1 MRNYTGHLSMLVIK
15 NIPGKSIQIILF
27 ILLLLQTNTFSQT
40 LEERITDIIS
50 KMTLEEKILQLHK
63 EGGMNT
69 ADNTRLNIPGFVMS
83 DGPHGVRNGLA
94 TSFPVGIGLAAT
106 WDVDLVYKVGE
117 AMGKEF
123 RGKGIHQMLGPCLDL
138 CLDPRNGR
146 SPETGGEDPYLNA
159 KINTSIVQGVQ
170 STPTI
175 ATIKHFYTE
184 YRQDGRTSNNYTL
197 SNRMLLEHHGLQFRE
212 AIQIGGAMSVMSSY
226 NSLNGKSAAK
236 NPTLLTTVLRT
247 KWGFPYYVVSD
258 WWSIYWNPDEA
269 IKAGCDIEMG
279 SSLYADTTSG
289 LSALVKSGKLTVED
303 INNAVRRV
311 LRTKILSGI
320 MDYYPAG
327 DPGDVN
333 SPVHQALCLEAGK
346 KGIVLLKN
354 QDNILPLDKNTI
366 KTIAVLGPNANEMR
380 TDASGSSWVDPFYK
394 VSPRQGIENYLGTSK
409 VLYAQGCT
417 IAGNYA
423 SDVYDALQKATQ
435 ADVVIYFGGLDP
447 TQEGEPIDRVNSS
460 IELPGK
466 QKDFIQL
473 IKNANPNVIVVMI
486 SGGICTAT
494 PFINDIKGLLYAFYP
509 GQEGGNAIAQ
519 VLFGDYNPSG
529 KLPVIMPMSD
539 SQLPDRSKNDLDA
552 IQGGGYRWFDYK
564 QYTPLFAFG
573 FGLSYTTFSY
583 SNFRMSH
590 QTWAFYEEPITISVD
605 VKNTGLRAGEEVVQ
619 LYLSETTSY
628 VTKFAKDLKG
638 FKKIFL
644 EPGETKTV
652 SFEITPNEL
661 YYFRQQSNS
670 YEIDP
675 GPYTFRIGSSSD
687 NIKFNYTLDLRPRP
701 PKPDL
706 QVANIMTVPR
716 FPLKGDKVIFLAT
729 IINRGTGPSP
739 NSTFHE
745 VSFSVD
751 GKYVSGS
758 VALQDSIPKGG
769 MALVCGN
776 VGDNNINYWIAGKP
790 GTYTI
795 EAFVDDKKAIG
806 EMIETNNQKSRTL
819 KVYPA
824 PAVNLAF
831 RKTVIVSSIEGTG
844 LEGNKAVDGSYGTR
858 WSSQYTDPQWITIDF
873 GTPIQFNEIQLN
885 WEYAYGKEY
894 LIQVSNDNLNWTTI
908 ITRTNGSGGFEKYNV
923 QANARYLRIY
933 GTKRSTPYGYSL
945 YEIEVFNITTSDV
958 NDTENNLPFNFSLS
972 NNYPNPFNPSTKIEY
987 SLPKASNVKIEVY
1000 NSLGQLVN
1008 VLENSFRNAGKYNL
1022 VWNGSN
1028 SIGNPVSSGIY
1039 FYRMS
1044 AEGFTLVKKM
1054 ILMR

>member
-1 MRNYTGHLSMLVIK
+1 MLVIK
-15 NIPGKSIQIILF
+15 KFPGKYIQIVLF
-27 ILLLLQTNTFSQT
+27 IFLLLQTNIFSQT

-69 ADNTRLNIPGFVMS
+69 ADNTRLSIPGFVMS

-94 TSFPVGIGLAAT
+94 TSFPVGIGLTAT

-184 YRQDGRTSNNYTL
+184 YRQDRRTSNNYTL

-212 AIQIGGAMSVMSSY
+212 AIQNGGAFSVMSSY
-226 NSLNGKSAAK
+226 NSLNGQSAAK
-236 NPTLLTTVLRT
+236 NSNLLTTTLRS
-247 KWGFPYYVVSD
+247 KWGFPFYVVSD
-258 WWSIYWNPDEA
+258 WGSIYSNPDEA
-269 IKAGCDIEMG
+269 VKAGCDIEMG
-279 SSLYADTTSG
+279 SGLYENTANG
-289 LSALVKSGKLTVED
+289 LLALVKNGKVTEGTID
-303 INNAVRRV
+303 NAVRRV

-423 SDVYDALQKATQ
+423 SDVYDALQKAAQ

-473 IKNANPNVIVVMI
+473 IKNANPNVIVVLI

-494 PFINDIKGLLYAFYP
+494 PFINEIKGLLYAFYP

-529 KLPVIMPMSD
+529 KLPVTMPTSD
-539 SQLPDRSKNDLDA
+539 LQLPDRSKNDLDA

-564 QYTPLFAFG
+564 KITPQFAFG
-573 FGLSYTTFSY
+573 YGLSYTTFAY
-583 SNFRMSH
+583 SNLKFS
-590 QTWAFYEEPITISVD
+590 QETFIFTDQELNVSVD
-605 VKNTGLRAGEEVVQ
+605 VKNTGSRAGEEVVQ
-619 LYLSETTSY
+619 LYLSEPTSY
-628 VTKFAKDLKG
+628 TPKFAKDLRG
-638 FKKIFL
+638 FKKVYL

-652 SFEITPNEL
+652 QFTIGPNEL
-661 YYFRQQSNS
+661 YVYSEQSRS

-675 GPYTFRIGSSSD
+675 GTYQIRIGGSSD
-687 NIKFNYTLDLRPRP
+687 NLSISKSIDIRPQT

-706 QVANIMTVPR
+706 QIANIMTVPR
-716 FPLKGDKVIFLAT
+716 FPLEGDKVIFLAT
-729 IINRGTGPSP
+729 IINRGTGPTQ

-745 VSFSVD
+745 VSFSVN
-751 GKYVSGS
+751 GKYVSSS
-758 VALQDSIPKGG
+758 VALQDSISKGG

-776 VGDNNINYWIAGKP
+776 VGDNNINYWVAGKP
-790 GTYTI
+790 GTYAI
-795 EAFVDDKKAIG
+795 EAYVDDKDAIK
-806 EMIETNNQKSRTL
+806 EMIETNNQKSKTL
-819 KVYPA
+819 KVYSA
-824 PAVNLAF
+824 PAVNLALK
-831 RKTVIVSSIEGTG
+831 KTVSVSSIEGIG
-844 LEGNKAVDGSYGTR
+844 LEGNKAVDGNMSTR
-858 WSSQYTDPQWITIDF
+858 WSSQFSDLEWIIIDL
-873 GTPIQFNEIQLN
+873 GTTTQFNEIRLN
-885 WEYAYGKEY
+885 WENAYGKEY
-894 LIQVSNDNLNWTTI
+894 LIQVSDDNSNWTTI
-908 ITRTNGSGGFEKYNV
+908 ENQTNGSGGFEKYNV
-923 QANARYLRIY
+923 QAIARYIRIY
-933 GTKRSTPYGYSL
+933 GTKRGTQYGYSL
-945 YEIEVFNITTSDV
+945 YEVQVYNNIASGISED
-958 NDTENNLPFNFSLS
+958 ENNLPFNFSLS
-972 NNYPNPFNPSTKIEY
+972 NNYPNPFNPATTINY
-987 SLPKASNVKIEVY
+987 NVPKASNVKIEIY

-1008 VLENSFRNAGKYNL
+1008 VLKDSFHEAGKYNI
-1022 VWNGSN
+1022 VWSGKN
-1028 SIGNPVSSGIY
+1028 SFGNPVSSGIY

>member
-1 MRNYTGHLSMLVIK
+1 MLIIK
-15 NIPGKSIQIILF
+15 NFSIKFIQIFLF
-27 ILLLLQTNTFSQT
+27 ILLLFQTNFFAQT
-40 LEERITDIIS
+40 LEDRITDIIS
-50 KMTLEEKILQLHK
+50 KMTLEEKFLQLHRQ
-63 EGGMNT
+63 GDMNT

-106 WDVDLVYKVGE
+106 WDVDLVYRVGE

-123 RGKGIHQMLGPCLDL
+123 HAKGIHQMLGPCLDL

-146 SPETGGEDPYLNA
+146 TPETGSEDPYLNA

-175 ATIKHFYTE
+175 ATTKHFYTE
-184 YRQDGRTSNNYTL
+184 YRQNGRTTNDYTL

-226 NSLNGKSAAK
+226 NKINGKSAAK
-236 NPTLLTTVLRT
+236 NPTLLTTALRT

-258 WWSIYWNPDEA
+258 WWSIYSNPDEA
-269 IKAGCDIEMG
+269 VKAGCDLEMG
-279 SSLYADTTSG
+279 SNLYADTANG
-289 LSALVKSGKLTVED
+289 LPGLVKIGKLTVED

-311 LRTKILSGI
+311 LRTKILSGM
-320 MDYYPAG
+320 MDYYPPG
-327 DPGDVN
+327 DPSDVN
-333 SPVHQALCLEAGK
+333 SPTHQALCLEAGK

-354 QDNILPLDKNTI
+354 QNNILPIDKNTI
-366 KTIAVLGPNANEMR
+366 NKIAVLGPNANEMR

-423 SDVYDALQKATQ
+423 NDLNDALQKAAL
-435 ADVVIYFGGLDP
+435 ADVVVYFGGLDQ
-447 TQEGEPIDRVNSS
+447 TQEGEGADRANGS
-460 IELPGK
+460 IELPGR

-473 IKNANPNVIVVMI
+473 LKNANPNVIVVLI

-529 KLPVIMPMSD
+529 KLPVTMPTSD
-539 SQLPDRSKNDLDA
+539 LQLPDRSKNDLVA
-552 IQGGGYRWFDYK
+552 IQGGGYRWFDYNK
-564 QYTPLFAFG
+564 YTPQFAFG
-573 FGLSYTTFSY
+573 YGLSYTTFAY
-583 SNFRMSH
+583 SNFTASH
-590 QTWAFYEEPITISVD
+590 QTWAYIEDRITISVD
-605 VKNTGLRAGEEVVQ
+605 VKNTGPRAGEEVVQ

-638 FKKIFL
+638 FKKIYL

-661 YYFRQQSNS
+661 YYFSQQSNS

-687 NIKFNYTLDLRPRP
+687 NIIFNYALDLRPHP

-706 QVANIMTVPR
+706 QIANIMTVPR
-716 FPLKGDKVIFLAT
+716 YPLKGDKVIFLAT

-745 VSFSVD
+745 VSFSVN
-751 GKYVSGS
+751 GNYVCSS
-758 VALQDSIPKGG
+758 FSLQDSIPKGG
-769 MALVCGN
+769 MALVCSN
-776 VGDNNINYWIAGKP
+776 VGDNVNYWIAGDP

-795 EAFVDDKKAIG
+795 EAFVDSKSAIT
-806 EMIETNNQKSRTL
+806 ETIETNNNKTVLL
-819 KVYPA
+819 KVYNSP
-824 PAVNLAF
+824 PVNLALN
-831 RKTVIVSSIEGTG
+831 KTVTVSSIEGTG
-844 LEGNKAVDGSYGTR
+844 LEGSKAVDGNMSTR
-858 WSSQYTDPQWITIDF
+858 WSSKFSDLQWIIIDL
-873 GTPIQFNEIQLN
+873 GATTQFNEIRLN

-894 LIQVSNDNLNWTTI
+894 SIQVSDDNSNWTNIETQ
-908 ITRTNGSGGFEKYNV
+908 TNGNGGYEKYSV
-923 QANARYLRIY
+923 QANARYIRIY
-933 GTKRSTPYGYSL
+933 CTKRGTQYGYSL
-945 YEIEVFNITTSDV
+945 YEVQVYNYISSGISED
-958 NDTENNLPFNFSLS
+958 ENNLPFNFSLS
-972 NNYPNPFNPSTKIEY
+972 NNYPNPFNPTTTIDY
-987 SLPKASNVKIEVY
+987 SVPKASNVKIEIY
-1000 NSLGQLVN
+1000 NSLGQRVN
-1008 VLENSFRNAGKYNL
+1008 VLKDSFHEAGKYNL
-1022 VWNGSN
+1022 VWNGRN
-1028 SIGNPVSSGIY
+1028 SLGGLVSSGIY

-1054 ILMR
+1054 ILMK

>member
-1 MRNYTGHLSMLVIK
+1 MLVIK
-15 NIPGKSIQIILF
+15 NIPGKSILIFLF
-27 ILLLLQTNTFSQT
+27 ILLLLQTNIFSQT

-123 RGKGIHQMLGPCLDL
+123 RGKGIHQMLGPVLDL

-146 SPETGGEDPYLNA
+146 SPETGGEDPFLNA

-212 AIQIGGAMSVMSSY
+212 AIQIGGALSVMNSY
-226 NSLNGKSAAK
+226 NQINGQKAAE
-236 NPTLLTTVLRT
+236 NPTLLGTVLRT

-258 WWSIYWNPDEA
+258 WGSLWDAEKA

-279 SSLYADTTSG
+279 SGLYQDTTSG
-289 LSALVKSGKLTVED
+289 LLTLIKNGKVTEVT
-303 INNAVRRV
+303 INDAVRRV

-327 DPGDVN
+327 DQGDVN

-380 TDASGSSWVDPFYK
+380 TDASGSSWVDPVYK
-394 VSPRQGIENYLGTSK
+394 VSPREGIEKYVGTSK

-423 SDVYDALQKATQ
+423 SDVYDALQKAAQ

-473 IKNANPNVIVVMI
+473 IKNANPNVIVVLI

-529 KLPVIMPMSD
+529 KLPVTMPTSD

-564 QYTPLFAFG
+564 KITPQFAFG
-573 FGLSYTTFSY
+573 YGLSYTTFAY
-583 SNFRMSH
+583 SNLKFS
-590 QTWAFYEEPITISVD
+590 QETFIFTDQELNVSVD
-605 VKNTGLRAGEEVVQ
+605 VKNTGSRAGEEVVQ
-619 LYLSETTSY
+619 LYLSEPTSY
-628 VTKFAKDLKG
+628 TPKFAKDLRG
-638 FKKIFL
+638 FKKVYL

-652 SFEITPNEL
+652 QFTIGPNDL
-661 YYFRQQSNS
+661 YIYSEQSRS

-675 GPYTFRIGSSSD
+675 GTYQIRIGGSSNNLSNSKSID
-687 NIKFNYTLDLRPRP
+687 IRPKT

-716 FPLKGDKVIFLAT
+716 FPLEGDKVIFLAT

-751 GKYVSGS
+751 GKYVCSS

-776 VGDNNINYWIAGKP
+776 VGDNNINYWVAGKP
-790 GTYTI
+790 GTYAI
-795 EAFVDDKKAIG
+795 EAYVDDKNAIK
-806 EMIETNNQKSRTL
+806 EMIETNNQKSKTL
-819 KVYPA
+819 KVYSVPV
-824 PAVNLAF
+824 VNLAL
-831 RKTVIVSSIEGTG
+831 RKTVTVSSIEGTG
-844 LEGNKAVDGSYGTR
+844 LEGNKAVDGNYGTR
-858 WSSQYTDPQWITIDF
+858 WSSQPTDTQWITIDF
-873 GTPIQFNEIQLN
+873 GTPTQFNEVRLN
-885 WEYAYGKEY
+885 WEAAYGKEY
-894 LIQVSNDNLNWTTI
+894 LVQTSNTNNYSDWKI
-908 ITRTNGSGGFEKYNV
+908 IFTQTNGSGGFEKMSNL
-923 QANARYLRIY
+923 QGDARFLRILGIKR
-933 GTKRSTPYGYSL
+933 GTQWGYSL
-945 YEIEVFNITTSDV
+945 FEIEVYNKITSGV
-958 NDTENNLPFNFSLS
+958 NKEEDDLPFNFSLS

-1022 VWNGSN
+1022 VWNGFN
-1028 SIGNPVSSGIY
+1028 SIGDPVSSGIY

-1054 ILMR
+1054 ILTK